1 MTGVP
6 GESVQGSYHWSAPD
20 TGDRLELVYSA
31 GEQGYV
37 AEADHLPVSPAV
49 PVAPKMVMPVMVEH
63 TPEVV
68 EAREAFMKYFQ
79 EAKMR
84 AEEANMKQ
92 VEANAVEAV
101 ERRRRAAD
109 AQVYGYAP
117 AYPHYYVYPALT
129 QKVVAEEAEMKEDE
143 VEMVD
148 MKDAEEMDEGV
159 VDKMTY
165 SPLYPGYYPL
175 SVYPTVQQTVVR
187 TPQYYYPSMFI
198 NPTNRLYPVVA
209 GNTLVYP
216 PVQSLVSQVQGVQL
230 PESKLQGED
239 EAAALAL

>member
-1 MTGVP
+1 MG
-6 GESVQGSYHWSAPD
+6 
-20 TGDRLELVYSA
+20 
-31 GEQGYV
+31 
-37 AEADHLPVSPAV
+37 
-49 PVAPKMVMPVMVEH
+49 
-63 TPEVV
+63 
-68 EAREAFMKYFQ
+68 
-79 EAKMR
+79 AKMR

-92 VEANAVEAV
+92 VEANAVEA
-101 ERRRRAAD
+101 
-109 AQVYGYAP
+109 
-117 AYPHYYVYPALT
+117 
-129 QKVVAEEAEMKEDE
+129 

-187 TPQYYYPSMFI
+187 APQYYYPSMFI